1 MTKRMRRLPGMAV
14 VMAVLMAAAPPSV
27 SWAAEF
33 SEANVFAELNNT
45 DGDLGFHSLIDG
57 DAWKQVEIQ
66 DPNGRTILLV
76 RPVRSLG
83 QQGLTELFFESAEPT
98 FDELSPEEFFDR
110 FPEGEHK
117 FFGRTI
123 DGEKLEA
130 SAEFTHVMPAP
141 PVIEV
146 NKNPVPEDCNGAN
159 PGSQRAFQDP
169 LGPCYRV
176 APGDW
181 AAGRNDRCCTIR
193 ARRGARGAC
202 AEVQHRAPARR
213 DEGEASE
220 GIRRVLVT
228 SSRSRC
234 W

>member
-117 FFGRTI
+117 FSGRTI

-146 NKNPVPEDCNGAN
+146 NRNPVPEDCDTGPIPAVSEPFKIRWDPVTESHPEIGR
-159 PGSQRAFQDP
+159 PGEMID
-169 LGPCYRV
+169 V
-176 APGDW
+176 V
-181 AAGRNDRCCTIR
+181 RC
-193 ARRGARGAC
+193 RRARGAC
-202 AEVQHRAPARR
+202 A
-213 DEGEASE
+213 
-220 GIRRVLVT
+220 
-228 SSRSRC
+228 
-234 W
+234 